1 MHSELANIRMES
13 EHTEDDGTEEW
24 EEFRLYGTFELQ
36 KYPQDHPSL
45 HPREG
50 NITNTSGFPLM
61 L

>member
-1 MHSELANIRMES
+1 MES

-50 NITNTSGFPLM
+50 NITNTSGFPFM